1 MRRASFNARPR
12 VLSRVASLAIIGTLR
27 SDNRDGNGNVNKAIG
42 LMTKTTSLHVHHA
55 SLYVSLTSLH
65 DYGMKMPNFTFFR
78 GSNTS
83 DDEIS
88 SLFLNLDMVLRDSF
102 LGGLTYILLS

>member
-55 SLYVSLTSLH
+55 SLYVSLPSLH

-88 SLFLNLDMVLRDSF
+88 SLFLNLDMVLRDST
-102 LGGLTYILLS
+102 LGGLTYILQS